1 MQNSFS
7 INRIQTPYP
16 LSSIFR
22 LKWVLFILI
31 PSLLFSGLVAVQP
44 CFPFSLE
51 DERKVGKEL
60 YDKLEK
66 HGLLLKDTR
75 VNDYITQVGNR
86 VLSQT
91 NQTLFDYHFS
101 IVNSSAINAFATP
114 GGYVYINKGLIT
126 MVENESELAGVMAHE
141 IAHTTC
147 RHIAQQ
153 IEKSTKVNMAT
164 LAALLAG
171 VLLGGGV
178 GTEAALGLSLAT
190 ASTLQLKYSREN
202 EEEADRVG
210 MLSLTDAGY
219 DGRGMLQLLKLMKN
233 FEFYSNSIPS
243 YFLTHPGT
251 DDRIRYIDGLL
262 QTRYRQRGAG
272 SIIGGL
278 PRIQTQLLLSEKSGD
293 SAQKYFEAK
302 LQKNGKNVDALY
314 GLAVVQSRQGKVAEA
329 IPLFNR
335 ALALSPD
342 DPDILRGMGSAYL
355 SSGKMAQSV
364 DYLRKAYTINPRDEE
379 TLMMLA
385 RTYEETG
392 DFKTALRLYQDLQK
406 LKPND
411 SSVYYNLGMNFGRTG
426 NQGESHYY
434 FGLFNKKTGKS
445 DTAIFH
451 FKEALKYCQ
460 SGDARYEE
468 IKKEMEGLKPERK
481 ASPPRPK
488 KFEF

>member
-1 MQNSFS
+1 MQSVIFKKRIQSTYPFS
-7 INRIQTPYP
+7 I
-16 LSSIFR
+16 R
-22 LKWVLFILI
+22 LRFKLVFGILLF
-31 PSLLFSGLVAVQP
+31 SMLFSGLVTAQSA
-44 CFPFSLE
+44 FSFSLE

-66 HGLLLKDTR
+66 HGILLKDSR
-75 VNDYITQVGNR
+75 INDYITQVGNR
-86 VLSQT
+86 VLAQT
-91 NQTLFDYHFS
+91 NQTLFDYCFS
-101 IVNSSAINAFATP
+101 VVNSSAINAFATP

-147 RHIAQQ
+147 RHVAQQ
-153 IEKSTKVNMAT
+153 IEKSTKMNMAT
-164 LAALLAG
+164 LAAILAG
-171 VLLGGGV
+171 VILGGGV
-178 GTEAALGLSLAT
+178 GTEAALGFSLAT
-190 ASTLQLKYSREN
+190 ATSLQLKFSREH
-202 EEEADRVG
+202 EEEADRLG
-210 MLSLTDAGY
+210 MQSLTSAGY
-219 DGRGMLQLLKLMKN
+219 DGRGMLQLLKLMKS

-262 QTRYRQRGAG
+262 QTRYRQKGAT

-278 PRIQTQLLLSEKSGD
+278 PRIQTLLFLSDKRDD
-293 SAQKYFEAK
+293 SAQKYFDAK

-314 GLAVVQSRQGKVAEA
+314 GLAVIQSRQGKVAEA
-329 IPLFNR
+329 IALFNR

-342 DPDILRGMGSAYL
+342 DPDILRGMGSAYF
-355 SSGKMAQSV
+355 SSGRMPQAV
-364 DYLRKAYTINPRDEE
+364 DYLRKAYAVDPRDAE
-379 TLMMLA
+379 TVMVLA

-392 DFKTALRLYQDLQK
+392 DFKTALRLYQELQK
-406 LKPND
+406 LKPDEN
-411 SSVYYNLGMNFGRTG
+411 SVYYNLGMNFGRTG

-451 FKEALKYCQ
+451 FREALKYYQ
-460 SGDARYEE
+460 SGDLRYEE

-481 ASPPRPK
+481 STPPRPK